1 MDITR
6 SELEIIQRYLDLAE
20 DEMSSSYE
28 YSEYRSLVVNAL
40 RCVEQ
45 ILKRNGWEPNDSR

>member
-6 SELEIIQRYLDLAE
+6 SELEIIHRYLDLAE

-28 YSEYRSLVVNAL
+28 YSEYRALVVNAL